1 MLGRVFGSIYHTR
14 SFQSFSEIGGYKECN
29 LGASPAHAVVTRKDN
44 SDIEDIIKIL
54 KAMSDKYGKT
64 QTDWNKFQLFN
75 SSKYNNGED
84 LIFKDATTALKGI
97 AVDKQNY
104 MGYLGD
110 VYGKNVKALT
120 SCDAIVSTSSATSPV
135 TALMLFTAALNA
147 LLM

>member
-1 MLGRVFGSIYHTR
+1 M
-14 SFQSFSEIGGYKECN
+14 
-29 LGASPAHAVVTRKDN
+29 VTRKDN

-120 SCDAIVSTSSATSPV
+120 SCDAIVSTSSATSPI

>member
-14 SFQSFSEIGGYKECN
+14 SFQSFSEIGEYKECN

-75 SSKYNNGED
+75 
-84 LIFKDATTALKGI
+84 DATTALKGI